1 MAIYVTQ
8 FNVFRDTQISQDFF
22 FLENNLREVLHI
34 AENQLGLID
43 NFNNKCILTYLICH
57 TIWISFDKII
67 FIQYNKSKTNM
78 RSGYLLFVHSW
89 FYEVWSRSTCNFNQ
103 YPCLNNIHLEKVH
116 VLFIWKCLK
125 YGLKEC
131 KRAYSDCFTL
141 YMIVWK
147 RQLRFC
153 TQRQWEIETDNQNL
167 PFSIFDILGHAYDLT
182 KMILHA
188 FLCWP
193 KRHHREVYMIQIP

>member
-147 RQLRFC
+147 RQLRFLYSERMGDWDG
-153 TQRQWEIETDNQNL
+153 QSKLN
-167 PFSIFDILGHAYDLT
+167 IFYFRYFGSCIRFNKNDIACFFMLA
-182 KMILHA
+182 
-188 FLCWP
+188 
-193 KRHHREVYMIQIP
+193 